1 MQHYDYIMAGGGMAA
16 LSLSYQI
23 VSWRPDASILIVDPQ
38 RKGEND
44 RTWSYWA
51 ASPQPFDEIA
61 STSWRSV
68 RLDGHGWS
76 TSIDIAPYVYRMIR
90 SVDFYDAVL
99 SRLED
104 APNVAF
110 HRADVVTVEDG
121 AESALIE
128 CGDGSTWV
136 GDWVFDSRFDPAEY
150 AERTGPYHYLK
161 QHFLGW
167 TIEAD
172 APVFDPDAITMF
184 DFRTPHHDQMR
195 FVYVLPSSTTRALVE
210 FTLFSAALLDDDEY
224 VSALSTYIGEVLGI
238 GAYRVVERERGVIP
252 MTDEHVPRHAGRRV
266 LAIGTR
272 GGRVKPSTGY
282 AFRRTQADSLA
293 IVASLRD
300 AGHPFAVPAT
310 KPRFALLDT
319 MMLQV
324 MHRNGARCEDVFS
337 RLFRKNPA
345 GRLFRFLDEEVSLA
359 EMLAVMATVPWAPFI
374 RAFVRTRLLGK
385 V

>member
-23 VSWRPDASILIVDPQ
+23 IEWNPAASILIVDPE

-51 ASPQPFDEIA
+51 ADPQPFDAIA
-61 STSWRSV
+61 SASWRTV
-68 RLDGHGWS
+68 RLNGDGWS

-90 SVDFYDAVL
+90 SVDFYDTVL
-99 SRLED
+99 SRLER
-104 APNVAF
+104 APHVAF
-110 HRADVVTVEDG
+110 HRADVTVIEDG

-172 APVFDPDAITMF
+172 RPVFDPDAITMF
-184 DFRTPHHDQMR
+184 DFRTPHHNEMR

-210 FTLFSAALLDDDEY
+210 FTLFSATLLDDQEY
-224 VSALSTYIGEVLGI
+224 VAALSTYIGDVLGI
-238 GAYRVVERERGVIP
+238 ESYRVVERERGVIP
-252 MTDEHVPRHAGRRV
+252 MTDEPARRRAGRRI

-300 AGHPFAVPAT
+300 TGHPFAIPAA

-324 MHRNGARCEDVFS
+324 MHRSGERSQEVFS
-337 RLFRKNPA
+337 RLFARNPVD
-345 GRLFRFLDEEVSLA
+345 RLFRFLDEEVTLA

-374 RAFVRTRLLGK
+374 RAFVRTRLFGK